1 MATPT
6 PEMLLDSLVDHGVVA
21 IDEATDTVRTTD
33 EFEESR
39 ELYHDIYV
47 EVSEEE
53 FERTVADLFDLD
65 PADAGSVIEERG
77 ITREQIVAFLA
88 LRSHIDD
95 PVPATEVAMMAA
107 AVTELGPGSIVPDSV
122 REITDESYAA
132 FLEANPDAVVT
143 VWKRHCDP
151 CEAMK
156 EEFDDVLE
164 RVPDGIPVAGLE
176 HVPPS
181 AFRREFGVDA
191 APAVLL
197 FRDGAVE
204 EKFEGRTDP
213 PTLGEAMDAVYRSD

>member
-21 IDEATDTVRTTD
+21 IDEETDTVRTTD
-33 EFEESR
+33 EFEGTR

-47 EVSEEE
+47 EVSEAE

-65 PADAGSVIEERG
+65 PADAGAVIEERE
-77 ITREQIVAFLA
+77 ITREQIIAFLA

-107 AVTELGPGSIVPDSV
+107 AVTELGPGSAVPDSL
-122 REITDESYAA
+122 REITDESYGE
-132 FLEANPDAVVT
+132 FLDANPDAVVT
-143 VWKRHCDP
+143 VWKRYCDP

-156 EEFDDVLE
+156 GELDDVLE
-164 RVPDGIPVAGLE
+164 RVPAGIPVAGLE

-181 AFRREFGVDA
+181 AFRREFRVDA

-197 FRDGAVE
+197 FRGGEVV

-213 PTLGEAMDAVYRSD
+213 STLGEAMDAVYRSD